1 MQCAAYGSPPLS
13 AGKAWL
19 QRVTPWLMHMKTSMK
34 NRKNMPK
41 HMQNSMA
48 LPPLQRRLLQ
58 ELHAT
63 QQRTTAFLPPTAP
76 QAGPSVLEHSWLEP
90 FRISTPPHGTMSY
103 LSGSLVCRDVP
114 AAAYWARSAQ
124 DLEKVRENL
133 LNFKAAVP
141 KRRYYTRP
149 VGLEFFISCAFL
161 GIRIPSSMWEQ
172 RCGNRQSSK
181 AAVYS
186 RYDKA

>member
-1 MQCAAYGSPPLS
+1 
-13 AGKAWL
+13 
-19 QRVTPWLMHMKTSMK
+19 
-34 NRKNMPK
+34 
-41 HMQNSMA
+41 
-48 LPPLQRRLLQ
+48 
-58 ELHAT
+58 
-63 QQRTTAFLPPTAP
+63 
-76 QAGPSVLEHSWLEP
+76 
-90 FRISTPPHGTMSY
+90 MSY
-103 LSGSLVCRDVP
+103 LSGSLVCQEVP

-149 VGLEFFISCAFL
+149 VGLEFFISYAFL

-186 RYDKA
+186 RYDKTNRKTRLDYQALKAFKALRAKASG